1 MSGMRAFVMRTEGQD
16 LIEYAA
22 VVAIIVFAAIAAMNS
37 LSSEINTSFS
47 SIAQL
52 LSASDLNQP
61 KPKPQLSPEEEIRM
75 EDCVHL
81 VEGQLLFQPETS
93 MKEGVTYQV
102 FARMTRNPN
111 VNIAK
116 GLNSSDIRIET
127 TKASCNVSMYL
138 KSGEPD
144 AFDIDPKADA
154 PIQHLIEAN
163 SYTQWDWTVTPKRC
177 GQHHLLLYVTPLLWV
192 QGINQW
198 GNEGFPQAPRLIS
211 VKIDYW
217 YASKNLIVN
226 YWAIWTVVLTAL
238 ALPLLNKARVWAV
251 AAWRARAEKGKT
263 KGFLGLQKK

>member
-1 MSGMRAFVMRTEGQD
+1 MRASVMRTEGQD
-16 LIEYAA
+16 LVEYAA
-22 VVAIIVFAAIAAMNS
+22 IVAIIALGAIAAMSS
-37 LSSEINTSFS
+37 LSSDINSSFS
-47 SIAQL
+47 SISQL
-52 LSASDLNQP
+52 ISASDLNQP
-61 KPKPQLSPEEEIRM
+61 KPKPNLSPQEEIHM

-116 GLNSSDIRIET
+116 GLNASDIRIET

-163 SYTQWDWTVTPKRC
+163 GYTQWDWTVTPTKS

-217 YASKNLIVN
+217 YASKNVILK
-226 YWAIWTVVLTAL
+226 YSAIWLVLLTAL
-238 ALPLLNKARVWAV
+238 ALPSLNKARVWLVV
-251 AAWRARAEKGKT
+251 AWHARVEKGKT